1 MAADKSAPWDDG
13 SKTALRI
20 AVPVAGVAGVSLLHY
35 LTGNRESVW
44 HAVFQHLYHVPVI
57 FGAYWFGATGGIAT
71 ATLAAALYL
80 PHIGGFQAD
89 GRQFAFS
96 QYTGVL
102 FLYVI
107 GTTVGLLA
115 SAQRRLTAR
124 YREAAESL
132 RRSNVELTRSYE
144 EVKRA
149 DRLAA
154 LGQIAAGLAHEVRNP
169 LGAIKGSLEIL
180 RGRAREGS
188 PEAEF
193 SALAEAELTRL
204 ETLLT
209 DFLSYARPHEPRLTA
224 SPLDDL
230 VDHVVALLRPTAER
244 ASVQLEVEH
253 RPGGPLVRIDREQVG
268 QVVFNMVL
276 NAIQASA
283 PGTAVRIRELDMEG
297 ELVLEIRDQGPGISG
312 EHAGRIFEPFFT
324 TKKRGTGLGLP
335 IAQRI
340 VAAHGGRIELNSLE
354 GGGTVFRVM
363 LPRATAVAARCT

>member
-1 MAADKSAPWDDG
+1 MAADKPAPWDNG
-13 SKTALRI
+13 PRTALTI
-20 AVPVAGVAGVSLLHY
+20 AVPVAGVAVVSLLHY
-35 LTGNRESVW
+35 LTGNRESLW
-44 HAVFQHLYHVPVI
+44 HPVFQHLYNVPVI

-71 ATLAAALYL
+71 ATLAAAMYL

-102 FLYVI
+102 LLYII

-132 RRSNVELTRSYE
+132 RKSNVELTRSYE
-144 EVKRA
+144 ELGKA

-154 LGQIAAGLAHEVRNP
+154 LGQIAAGLAHELRNP

-180 RGRAREGS
+180 RSRAREGS

-193 SALAEAELTRL
+193 SALAETELTRL
-204 ETLLT
+204 DSLLT

-244 ASVQLEVEH
+244 ASVQLEAEH
-253 RPGGPLVRIDREQVG
+253 PRGGPLVRIDREQIG

-283 PGTAVRIRELDMEG
+283 PGTAVRIRELEIEG
-297 ELVLEIRDQGPGISG
+297 ELVLEIRDQGPGIVA
-312 EHAGRIFEPFFT
+312 EHAGHIFEPFFT

-340 VAAHGGRIELNSLE
+340 VTAHGGRIELDSAE
-354 GGGTVFRVM
+354 GGGTVFRVI
-363 LPRATAVAARCT
+363 LPRAAAATALST